1 MSTYEK
7 MWNSMSQNPNV
18 FVNKSDLGIA
28 KVKAGK

>member
-1 MSTYEK
+1 
-7 MWNSMSQNPNV
+7 MSQHPDV